1 MHFKQT
7 QCTREPILN
16 SPKAKEKKTR
26 IFIVDDHQVLRH
38 GLTQLISHEEDMII
52 VGEAGN
58 ATDAMLSIGKL
69 KPEFIIIDIS
79 LEGTSGLELTRNVL
93 TKYPKTLIL
102 ILSMHDEAVY
112 IERVLRAGAK
122 GYLSKREASMNII
135 IAIRKILQGN
145 IYVSE
150 AWKDKLMHAFT
161 GRSNTEKISSA
172 SNLSDRELEVLQLAG
187 QGHATRQIANEL
199 FVSIKTIE
207 SHYANIK
214 NKLDLKNSHELIQYA
229 VKWCMSEK

>member
-1 MHFKQT
+1 MNT
-7 QCTREPILN
+7 
-16 SPKAKEKKTR
+16 PKAKEKKTR
-26 IFIVDDHQVLRH
+26 IFIVDDHQVLRQ
-38 GLTQLISHEEDMII
+38 GLAQLISHEDDLMII
-52 VGEAGN
+52 GEAGN
-58 ATDAMLSIGKL
+58 AADAMLSIENL

-79 LEGTSGLELTRNVL
+79 LEGTSGLELTRNIL
-93 TKYPKTLIL
+93 TKLPETLIL
-102 ILSMHDEAVY
+102 ILSMHDESVY
-112 IERVLRAGAK
+112 VERVLRAGAK

-135 IAIRKILQGN
+135 IAVRKILQGN

-150 AWKDKLMHAFT
+150 VWKDKLMHAFT

-172 SNLSDRELEVLQLAG
+172 ANLSDRELEVLQLAG
-187 QGHATRQIANEL
+187 QGYTTRQIASEL

-229 VKWCMSEK
+229 VKWCISEK

>member
-1 MHFKQT
+1 
-7 QCTREPILN
+7 
-16 SPKAKEKKTR
+16 
-26 IFIVDDHQVLRH
+26 
-38 GLTQLISHEEDMII
+38 MII

-93 TKYPKTLIL
+93 AKYPKTLIL

-122 GYLSKREASMNII
+122 GYLSKREASMSII

-145 IYVSE
+145 VYVSE
-150 AWKDKLMHAFT
+150 AWKDKLMNSFT
-161 GRSNTEKISSA
+161 GRSNAERISSA
-172 SNLSDRELEVLQLAG
+172 ANLSDRELEVLQLAG